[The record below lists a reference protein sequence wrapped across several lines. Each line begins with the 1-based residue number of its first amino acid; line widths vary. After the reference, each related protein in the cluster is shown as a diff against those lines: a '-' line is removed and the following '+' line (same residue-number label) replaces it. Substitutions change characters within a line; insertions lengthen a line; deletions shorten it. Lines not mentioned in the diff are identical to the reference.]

1 MINDPKEFFAL
12 LADSTIAIASVVSLT
27 EETILVS
34 YMAAEEEWEEMLSY
48 INVVIASFVTAQA
61 RLKLYSEMELLG
73 NCALYTDTGIF

>member
-12 LADSTIAIASVVSLT
+12 LNDSTIAIASVVSLT

-34 YMAAEEEWEEMLSY
+34 YMAAEEEFEEMLCY

-61 RLKLYSEMELLG
+61 RLKLYSEMEILG